1 MSEDTSPENLRK
13 FLESDDPAMVRMGLS
28 MVKNVCKFLENNDPT
43 MRRTGLSMAKDCGV
57 PEELWKNIFGLLM
70 KDPEN
75 REAARELAEE
85 IGMRWYLDGTRETL
99 GKTGY
104 WSRCLRGH
112 SVVWYRRRVEPLI
125 TVLGDE
131 DWRIRQFAA
140 ETLGKIGDKRAV
152 EPLIKALSDDHR
164 WVRIYAVGAL
174 RKFDDKRTVEPFI
187 GLLSDEDGQVRHY
200 AAKALGELGD
210 ARAGEP
216 LIKALG
222 DGSRPDVSSC
232 AAEALGKIGDTRA
245 VEPLITALGDED
257 AYVRDAAKEALKKL
271 GHEVK

>member
-1 MSEDTSPENLRK
+1 MANDASPKNLRK
-13 FLESDDPAMVRMGLS
+13 FLESDDPALVRMGLS
-28 MVKNVCKFLENNDPT
+28 MVKDVCKFLENNDPT

-70 KDPEN
+70 KDSEN

-99 GKTGY
+99 EKTGY
-104 WSRCLRGH
+104 WSRCLREH
-112 SVVWYRRRVEPLI
+112 TVVWYRRRVEPLI

-152 EPLIKALSDDHR
+152 EPLIKALSDDHM

-174 RKFDDKRTVEPFI
+174 
-187 GLLSDEDGQVRHY
+187 
-200 AAKALGELGD
+200 
-210 ARAGEP
+210 
-216 LIKALG
+216 
-222 DGSRPDVSSC
+222 
-232 AAEALGKIGDTRA
+232 GKIGDERA
-245 VEPLITALGDED
+245 VKPLITSLEKNLEMEKEPTYSDGIDQRAVNPYVMAALAKIVKASDIKEKENVIKFLENDDPGM
-257 AYVRDAAKEALKKL
+257 VRMGVSMLKGIL
-271 GHEVK
+271 EE